1 MRTLRIIMMAEPA
14 LPGNASDAPAAPGL
28 FPATAWTLVQRALA
42 GGDGPEQEAL
52 NELLQRY
59 WQPIYIYL
67 RRSGRPVAEA
77 EDLTQGF
84 FVHLLEKH
92 LLERVRARQVRFR
105 AYLRSVLEHYLANEA
120 RLAGAR
126 KRRGVIVLD
135 IAAAESWLQ
144 ACPQESAASAF
155 DGKWAVERLESA
167 FGRLRRELQNA
178 GREWVADALVQRIG
192 LGATTAPA
200 SVRDLSQRHGV
211 SDNQLSVAL
220 HRAKERLRQLILEEI
235 RDSVGSAEEAEDE
248 LNEMFTALGKT
259 R

>member
-1 MRTLRIIMMAEPA
+1 MAEPVSPA
-14 LPGNASDAPAAPGL
+14 NASHAPPAPGL
-28 FPATAWTLVQRALA
+28 FPATAWTLVQRAVA
-42 GGDGPEQEAL
+42 GADGEQDAL

-59 WQPIYIYL
+59 WRPIYIYL
-67 RRSGRPVAEA
+67 RRSGRAVAEA

-120 RLAGAR
+120 RMAGAR
-126 KRRGVIVLD
+126 KRRGASAFD
-135 IAAAESWLQ
+135 IAAAESWLL
-144 ACPQESAASAF
+144 ACPQESASSAF
-155 DGKWAVERLESA
+155 DGIWAVERLDTA
-167 FGRLRRELQNA
+167 FGRLRRELRNA

-192 LGATTAPA
+192 LGSTAEPT

-211 SDNQLSVAL
+211 SENQLSVAL

-235 RDSVGSAEEAEDE
+235 RDSVGSAEEADDE
-248 LNEMFTALGKT
+248 LNEMFTALRKT